1 MASIGKLPTFSGEGN
16 VINFIVKMELHIK
29 LKELTGEA
37 AACLLASRL
46 EGPAFNVYARLSD
59 EDKKD
64 VGKLKE
70 ELKKEY
76 EIGRHDREDAV
87 HQDFAFKFKRPVK
100 LAYPIFSSIVQ
111 QIYETDFFIHGI
123 HPDLQLKL
131 NTMVNFARLSTYGLI
146 GKTIGFEVTGV
157 AGKKYSLK

>member
-87 HQDFAFKFKRPVK
+87 SLLSFLFHTEEESLQDFSFKFKRPVK
-100 LAYPIFSSIVQ
+100 LVYPIFSSIVQ
-111 QIYETDFFIHGI
+111 QIYETDFFIRGI

-131 NTMVNFARLSTYGLI
+131 NTILQDYQLTD
-146 GKTIGFEVTGV
+146 
-157 AGKKYSLK
+157 